1 MPRRPTPVPNPGDW
15 DQGAFWTERD
25 GAALVHLAIQ
35 AGGIGI
41 YDTDFEQNRTRF
53 SPELCA
59 ILGLAEGAQMTY
71 AEASKLFHEDDRPS
85 VTARVEAAGKSTN
98 RGNWSGIHRVV
109 RSDGTIR
116 WVSIHGRRIYRQ
128 TPAGP
133 KAIRSIGTVIDITRL
148 KETEA
153 ARQEGEIRLRLALD
167 AAQMGTF
174 ETDLPPTAAFVDTQA
189 ASLLGLPKGTK
200 TVPADKLRTRV
211 PLEDLR
217 ASDRKK
223 ERLTHYGEDYHHEFR
238 MHMPDGSERWL
249 AARAAVRTDRIFGVC
264 FDVTRRKRAEAALQ
278 ESEARLRI
286 ATNGAALGVFEWN
299 VETDQAIW
307 ENERMYEIFGHAR
320 ADGTLSKREFV
331 ANLHPEDVRHFD
343 DTINRAMRSGENLH
357 TTCRMKR
364 EDGSTLWLQI
374 DGKFEFDGHRPTRLV
389 GVVADITEH
398 RQLEQQAKELSEQL
412 VIVQEEERK
421 RIAQELHDS
430 TAQHLVAASLTLLSL
445 RHKARPEDEKQWD
458 DVQVSMD
465 EALKELRTFSY
476 LLYPPALRTTG
487 LSATLRHYLDGFA
500 SRSGLEIRP
509 SWTRKI
515 DKLPFRLQHA
525 VFRII
530 QEALANVHHHASASA
545 VAVNLRWV
553 GKRLHLI
560 VSDNGRG
567 VNGAGA
573 SVDRQEASV
582 APGIGLRGIKA
593 RVDQFGGELKIH
605 SGASGTRI
613 HAALAAVKGGR
624 GGGRRVRSARPPH
637 RTGRRPT
644 TN

>member
-1 MPRRPTPVPNPGDW
+1 MPRRPMPVPSSGDW
-15 DQGAFWTERD
+15 GQGAFWTEHN
-25 GAALVHLAIQ
+25 GAPLVHLAIQ

-41 YDTDFEQNRTRF
+41 YDTDIEQNHTRF

-59 ILGLAEGAQMTY
+59 ILGLPEGTEMSY
-71 AEASKLFHEDDRPS
+71 AEASKVFHEGDRS
-85 VTARVEAAGKSTN
+85 AVTASVEAASKSPDQ
-98 RGNWSGIHRVV
+98 GQWSGIHRVT
-109 RSDGTIR
+109 RPDGTIR

-128 TPAGP
+128 TAAGP

-148 KETEA
+148 RETEA
-153 ARQEGEIRLRLALD
+153 ARKEGEIRLRLALD

-174 ETDLPPTAAFVDTQA
+174 ETDLPSTEALIDTQA
-189 ASLLGLPKGTK
+189 AALLGLPEGTK
-200 TVPADKLRTRV
+200 TVSADQLRTRI

-217 ASDRKK
+217 VSDEKK
-223 ERLTHYGEDYHHEFR
+223 ERLTNHGEDYHHEFR
-238 MHMPDGSERWL
+238 MNMPDGSERWL

-286 ATNGAALGVFEWN
+286 ATNGAALGVFEWD

-307 ENERMYEIFGHAR
+307 ENERMYEIFERTR

-331 ANLHPEDVRHFD
+331 ANLDPEDVWHFNATVD
-343 DTINRAMRSGENLH
+343 RAMRTGENLH
-357 TTCRMKR
+357 VVCRVKR
-364 EDGSTLWLQI
+364 TKGSSIWLQI
-374 DGKFEFDGHRPTRLV
+374 DGKFEFDGRRPIRLV
-389 GVVADITEH
+389 GVVADITER
-398 RQLEQQAKELSEQL
+398 RQLEQQARELSEQL

-458 DVQVSMD
+458 DVQTSMD

-487 LSATLRHYLDGFA
+487 LSSTLRDYLDGFA
-500 SRSGLEIRP
+500 CRSGLEIRP
-509 SWTRKI
+509 SWTNKI

-530 QEALANVHHHASASA
+530 QEALANVHHHASASV
-545 VAVNLRWV
+545 VAVNLRWI
-553 GKRLHLI
+553 GKRLHVI

-573 SVDRQEASV
+573 SVDRQGAST

-605 SGASGTRI
+605 SGAGGTRI
-613 HAALAAVKGGR
+613 HAALAAGKGGR
-624 GGGRRVRSARPPH
+624 GSGRRIRSAQPP
-637 RTGRRPT
+637 RRARQRRA